1 LNKENY
7 NVNLV
12 VIVFYLIIKVNQ
24 IFKKDIK
31 TNNKNIKYLNKLI
44 ILRKILFKGK
54 NRIKV
59 I

>member
-12 VIVFYLIIKVNQ
+12 VILFYLIIKVNY

-31 TNNKNIKYLNKLI
+31 TNNNNIKYLNKLI
-44 ILRKILFKGK
+44 ILRKILFEGK